1 MFGVKNLSLILNEHM
16 PKKILDTAMNDLY
29 IMVKCS

>member
-1 MFGVKNLSLILNEHM
+1 LPLILNEHM
-16 PKKILDTAMNDLY
+16 PKKILDTIMDELY